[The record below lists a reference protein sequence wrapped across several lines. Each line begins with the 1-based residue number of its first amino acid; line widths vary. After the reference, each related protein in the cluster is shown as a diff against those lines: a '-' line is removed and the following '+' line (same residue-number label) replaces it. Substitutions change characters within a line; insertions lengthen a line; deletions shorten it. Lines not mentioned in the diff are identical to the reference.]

1 MKKRGNSTVTKSLGG
16 LASMM
21 LGGLVMMALVVS
33 LNKAV
38 EEKKEVAI
46 EQTRIIAVKETKQ
59 QVTQITETKP
69 APQKAQKTKA
79 KAAALPDL
87 GGIIGGIE
95 MNIPEFAAADTNFSD
110 AKELLDEIA
119 QDTVMSEGTVDRKP
133 EVVNRPAMEYPKAAV
148 SEGIK
153 GYVVVNLLITK
164 DGRVELAKVLDA
176 EPKGM
181 FENAVLAGVKE
192 WTFSPAR
199 YKGEAVKV
207 WAKQRVSFGS

>member
-1 MKKRGNSTVTKSLGG
+1 MKKRDNRTVTKSLGG

-21 LGGLVMMALVVS
+21 IGGLVMMVLVVS

-38 EEKKEVAI
+38 EEKEEVAK
-46 EQTRIIAVKETKQ
+46 EQTRIVAVKNQQQ
-59 QVTQITETKP
+59 QVTQKTETKT
-69 APQKAQKTKA
+69 APKKAQKTTA
-79 KAAALPDL
+79 KAAPLPDL
-87 GGIIGGIE
+87 GGIIGGVE
-95 MNIPEFAAADTNFSD
+95 MNIPEFAAVGTIFSD
-110 AKELLDEIA
+110 SKELLDEIA

-133 EVVNRPAMEYPKAAV
+133 EVVNRPAMEYPTAAV
-148 SEGIK
+148 SDGVK
-153 GYVVVNLLITK
+153 GYVVVNLLIAK

-176 EPKGM
+176 EPKGI

-207 WAKQRVSFGS
+207 WAKQRISFS